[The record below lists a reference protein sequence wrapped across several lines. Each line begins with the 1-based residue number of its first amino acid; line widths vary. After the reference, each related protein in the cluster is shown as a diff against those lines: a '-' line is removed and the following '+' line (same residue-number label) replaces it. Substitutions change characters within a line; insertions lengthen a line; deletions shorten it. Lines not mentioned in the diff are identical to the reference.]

1 VIVEKPLAVDLA
13 SCDRAIAACGAAGVK
28 LGVISQRRFYEPVQR
43 MKRALDSGL
52 PGRPALAEVVMLGWR
67 TQPITP
73 WTPGGEP
80 GKAREAAWR

>member
-1 VIVEKPLAVDLA
+1 
-13 SCDRAIAACGAAGVK
+13 
-28 LGVISQRRFYEPVQR
+28 VQR